1 MKTHRRPALVALF
14 TAVCLLFVTAMAA
27 PAAERPEK
35 DRQAKTARQTKAK
48 AATAPVKAEK
58 RSAARKPKAKAAPV
72 AEAPPEDGR
81 LDVKSALLMDVNTGE
96 ILYEQDADRQIAP
109 ASLTKILTLYIV
121 FEAIQRGDLRPWDM
135 IPVTEHAPAAGGSN
149 MALHPG
155 EEVKLTELIKGIAIA
170 SANDACV
177 AVAERL
183 EPSIHD
189 FVSRMNQTAAS
200 LGMSATTFKNP
211 NGMPAEGQLTTA
223 RDMLRLAKTY
233 LERFPGALTIHSMK
247 YFSHNEIMR
256 RNANSLLGKYDGVDG
271 LKTGFVNASGFN
283 IVVTAKRGDTR
294 LLAVVLGARSPKVR
308 EVQTARL
315 IDEGFK
321 LAEKQHGQPAK
332 VVAAAR

>member
-1 MKTHRRPALVALF
+1 MALVVGMGLVFGGQAATLAAGRPD
-14 TAVCLLFVTAMAA
+14 TVRKDA
-27 PAAERPEK
+27 PAGSKRT
-35 DRQAKTARQTKAK
+35 AKASTARRAK
-48 AATAPVKAEK
+48 A
-58 RSAARKPKAKAAPV
+58 PKATSV
-72 AEAPPEDGR
+72 EAPRDDGR
-81 LDVKSALLMDVNTGE
+81 LDVKSAMLMDLGTGE
-96 ILYEQDADRQIAP
+96 ILYEQAPALQIAP
-109 ASLTKILTLYIV
+109 ASLTKILPLYLV
-121 FEAIQRGDLRPWDM
+121 FDSIQKGDLRPWDM
-135 IPVTEHAPAAGGSN
+135 IPVTERAPAAGGSN

-155 EEVKLTELIKGIAIA
+155 EEVALAELIKGIAIA

-183 EPSIHD
+183 EPDVPS
-189 FVSRMNQTAAS
+189 FVARMNQTAFS
-200 LGMSATTFKNP
+200 LGMTSTIFKNP

-223 RDMLRLAKTY
+223 RDMLLLSRAY
-233 LERFPGALTIHSMK
+233 LSRFPGALAIHSMK

-283 IVVTAKRGDTR
+283 IVVTAKRGETR

-321 LAEKQHGQPAK
+321 LAETHRAQGSR
-332 VVAAAR
+332 VVAAR

>member
-1 MKTHRRPALVALF
+1 MKKTRRPALVALL
-14 TAVCLLFVTAMAA
+14 TAFCLFFATAMAA

-35 DRQAKTARQTKAK
+35 DRQAKAVRQAKAK
-48 AATAPVKAEK
+48 TAKAPVKADK
-58 RSAARKPKAKAAPV
+58 NSAARKPKAAPV

-81 LDVKSALLMDVNTGE
+81 LDVKSALLMDLNTGE
-96 ILYEQDADRQIAP
+96 ILYEQDPDRQIAP
-109 ASLTKILTLYIV
+109 ASLTKILTLYLV

-200 LGMSATTFKNP
+200 LGMSSTVFKNP

-223 RDMLRLAKTY
+223 RDMLKLSKTY

-247 YFSHNEIMR
+247 YFSHNEVMR
-256 RNANSLLGKYDGVDG
+256 RNANTLLGKYDGVDG

-308 EVQTARL
+308 EIQTARL

-332 VVAAAR
+332 VVAAAAR

>member
-1 MKTHRRPALVALF
+1 MKKTRRPALVALI
-14 TAVCLLFVTAMAA
+14 TAFCLFFATAMAA

-35 DRQAKTARQTKAK
+35 DRQAKAARQAKAK
-48 AATAPVKAEK
+48 TAKAPVKADK
-58 RSAARKPKAKAAPV
+58 NSAARKPKAAPV

-81 LDVKSALLMDVNTGE
+81 LDVKSALLMDLNTGE
-96 ILYEQDADRQIAP
+96 ILYEQDPDRQIAP
-109 ASLTKILTLYIV
+109 ASLTKILTLYLV

-200 LGMSATTFKNP
+200 LGMSSTVFKNP

-223 RDMLRLAKTY
+223 RDMLKLSKTY

-247 YFSHNEIMR
+247 YFSHNEVMR
-256 RNANSLLGKYDGVDG
+256 RNANTLLGKYDGVDG

-308 EVQTARL
+308 EIQTARL

-332 VVAAAR
+332 VVAAAAR

>member
-1 MKTHRRPALVALF
+1 MRKRFIPVFFALLAGLS
-14 TAVCLLFVTAMAA
+14 LILAA
-27 PAAERPEK
+27 PLPGQTAGRPDK
-35 DRQAKTARQTKAK
+35 DRQARSAK
-48 AATAPVKAEK
+48 ADKAPVKTATRAAKSKAE
-58 RSAARKPKAKAAPV
+58 PAPTP
-72 AEAPPEDGR
+72 EAPPEDGR
-81 LDVKSALLMDVNTGE
+81 LDVKAALLMDLNTGS
-96 ILYEQDADRQIAP
+96 ILYEQDPDRQIAP

-121 FEAIQRGDLRPWDM
+121 FDAIQRGDLHPWDA
-135 IPVTEHAPAAGGSN
+135 IPVTEHAPAAGGTN

-155 EEVKLTELIKGIAIA
+155 EEVTLTELIKGIAIA

-183 EPSIHD
+183 EPTVHD
-189 FVSRMNQTAAS
+189 FVGRMNRTAAS
-200 LGMSATTFKNP
+200 LGLTNTVFKTP

-223 RDMLRLAKTY
+223 RDMLNLSRAY

-256 RNANSLLGKYDGVDG
+256 RNANTLLGKYEGVDG

-308 EVQTARL
+308 EMQTARL

-321 LAEKQHGQPAK
+321 LAATHQDRPAR
-332 VVAAAR
+332 VLAAR

>member
-1 MKTHRRPALVALF
+1 MKKQHLLALVALCVGISLVCGAPTPAQAAGRSEKARRESPAKPERIKKISAVSAKKTSSARRTR
-14 TAVCLLFVTAMAA
+14 TAKVA
-27 PAAERPEK
+27 P
-35 DRQAKTARQTKAK
+35 
-48 AATAPVKAEK
+48 
-58 RSAARKPKAKAAPV
+58 

-81 LDVKSALLMDVNTGE
+81 LDVKSAMLMDLNTGE
-96 ILYEQDADRQIAP
+96 ILYEQDPDRQIAP
-109 ASLTKILTLYIV
+109 ASLTKILTLYLV
-121 FEAIQRGDLRPWDM
+121 FDAIQQGDLRPWDM

-149 MALHPG
+149 MALRPG

-183 EPSIHD
+183 EPDIHT
-189 FVSRMNQTAAS
+189 FVNRMNATAAS
-200 LGMSATTFKNP
+200 LGMSLTTFKNP

-223 RDMLRLAKTY
+223 RDMLRLSRAY
-233 LERFPGALTIHSMK
+233 LSRFPKALAIHSMK

-283 IVVTAKRGDTR
+283 IVVTVKRGDTR

-308 EVQTARL
+308 EVQTVRL

-321 LAEKQHGQPAK
+321 LAEEHRAQGVRA
-332 VVAAAR
+332 VAAR

>member
-1 MKTHRRPALVALF
+1 MEKNFRPALVALF
-14 TAVCLLFVTAMAA
+14 TAVCLLFVSAMAA
-27 PAAERPEK
+27 PAAGRPEK
-35 DRQAKTARQTKAK
+35 DRQAKAARQTKAK
-48 AATAPVKAEK
+48 AEKAPVKAEK
-58 RSAARKPKAKAAPV
+58 RSAARKAKAAPV

-211 NGMPAEGQLTTA
+211 NGMPAEGQMTTA

-256 RNANSLLGKYDGVDG
+256 RNANTLLGKYDGVDG

-321 LAEKQHGQPAK
+321 LAEKHGQPAK

>member
-1 MKTHRRPALVALF
+1 MKKIRLPALVALF
-14 TAVCLLFVTAMAA
+14 TAVCLSLVTAMAA

-35 DRQAKTARQTKAK
+35 DRQAKAARQTKAPAK
-48 AATAPVKAEK
+48 APVKTEK
-58 RSAARKPKAKAAPV
+58 RSAARKAKAAPV

-183 EPSIHD
+183 EPSIPD
-189 FVSRMNQTAAS
+189 FVSRMNQTAAG
-200 LGMSATTFKNP
+200 LGMSSTTFKNP

-308 EVQTARL
+308 EIQTARL

-321 LAEKQHGQPAK
+321 LAEKHGQPAK

>member
-1 MKTHRRPALVALF
+1 MRKNLLTTCLTLL
-14 TAVCLLFVTAMAA
+14 TGLCLLTGAA
-27 PAAERPEK
+27 SPGLCAERPEK
-35 DRQAKTARQTKAK
+35 ARQTRSATAEKAAKAPVKTEKRAAARKAK
-48 AATAPVKAEK
+48 AEPA
-58 RSAARKPKAKAAPV
+58 

-81 LDVKSALLMDVNTGE
+81 LDVKSALLMDLGTGA
-96 ILYEQDADRQIAP
+96 ILYEQDPDRQIAP

-121 FEAIQRGDLRPWDM
+121 FDAIQRGDLRPWDVV
-135 IPVTEHAPAAGGSN
+135 PVTEHAPAAGGSN

-155 EEVKLTELIKGIAIA
+155 EEVRLTELIKGIAIA

-183 EPSIHD
+183 APSIPD
-189 FVSRMNQTAAS
+189 FVSRMNQTATG
-200 LGMSATTFKNP
+200 LGMSSTSFKNP

-223 RDMLRLAKTY
+223 RDMLKLSKAY

-256 RNANSLLGKYDGVDG
+256 RNANTLLGKYDGVDG

-283 IVVTAKRGDTR
+283 IVVTAKRGDKR

-308 EVQTARL
+308 EAQTVRL

-321 LAEKQHGQPAK
+321 LAERQGGQDAK
-332 VVAAAR
+332 VVAASR

>member
-1 MKTHRRPALVALF
+1 MFRMGKQGMKKRYLSAIMAFVVGMGLVFGGQAAALAAGRTDTVRKD
-14 TAVCLLFVTAMAA
+14 A
-27 PAAERPEK
+27 PAGSKRT
-35 DRQAKTARQTKAK
+35 AKASTARRAK
-48 AATAPVKAEK
+48 A
-58 RSAARKPKAKAAPV
+58 PKATPV
-72 AEAPPEDGR
+72 EAPRDDGR
-81 LDVKSALLMDVNTGE
+81 LDVKAAMLMDLGTGE
-96 ILYEQDADRQIAP
+96 ILYEQDPDRQIAP
-109 ASLTKILTLYIV
+109 ASLTKILTLYLV
-121 FEAIQRGDLRPWDM
+121 FDAIQKGDLRPWDM
-135 IPVTEHAPAAGGSN
+135 IPVTERAPAAGGSN

-183 EPSIHD
+183 EPDIPS
-189 FVSRMNQTAAS
+189 FVVRMNQTAFS
-200 LGMSATTFKNP
+200 LGMTSTTFKNP

-223 RDMLRLAKTY
+223 RDMLQLSRAY
-233 LERFPGALTIHSMK
+233 LTRFPAALAIHSMK

-283 IVVTAKRGDTR
+283 IVVTAKRGETR

-321 LAEKQHGQPAK
+321 LAETHRAQGSR
-332 VVAAAR
+332 VVAAR